1 MEIID
6 YKKGIRF
13 ECQGSSSCC
22 VSRGMYGFVYL
33 SNKDLKKLSKY
44 FSISNKQFVDKYCDR
59 TDGYLH
65 LKEINKNGN
74 CQFLEGTKCSVYI
87 TRPEACRSW
96 PFWKE
101 NMKAKIWNKEIVNFC
116 PVTLSI
122 ICCTPRSIFA
132 IIIFR
137 EPFLYKPTTPRP
149 DTLRTLFISF
159 IAFRGSR
166 MWCKTPIE

>member
-1 MEIID
+1 MD
-6 YKKGIRF
+6 KKFYENGIKF
-13 ECQGSSSCC
+13 ECQGSSNCC
-22 VSRGMYGFVYL
+22 VSRGSYGFVYL
-33 SNKDLKKLSKY
+33 SSKDLKRLSKF
-44 FSISNKQFVDKYCDR
+44 FSISNIQFINKYCDR

-116 PVTLSI
+116 PGIGKGKLLSFSKI
-122 ICCTPRSIFA
+122 KIKINNDLKNES
-132 IIIFR
+132 
-137 EPFLYKPTTPRP
+137 L
-149 DTLRTLFISF
+149 
-159 IAFRGSR
+159 
-166 MWCKTPIE
+166 IEKERKIKI